1 MGIDFWGGC
10 MLTFFNF
17 RDLGNLPT
25 EDGRKTPSGVFFRSG
40 NWDTA
45 TPEEIE
51 FLKSL
56 GIKQVYDYRDL
67 YESDGPAKA
76 YALAGAN
83 HNPYPTGVRNQK
95 LLRLQKANVVKKIA
109 STVSFED
116 IEETYALL
124 PFDNDGYK
132 AMINSVKNHDT
143 PILQHCFAG
152 KDRAGVGT
160 AILLSLLG
168 VKREVIIEDYMKS
181 AAFEAEYAYYAMR
194 KLPKFIRNL
203 VVKKAKALFTVAPN
217 LINATFRAIESKFND
232 VTTYFEKEYGL
243 SKEDI
248 SKIRDE
254 YLVS

>member
-1 MGIDFWGGC
+1 MNIVSHFGGHVR
-10 MLTFFNF
+10 TFFNF

-40 NWDTA
+40 NWDSA
-45 TPEEIE
+45 TLEEIE
-51 FLKSL
+51 FLKTL

-67 YESDGPAKA
+67 YESNGPSKA
-76 YALAGAN
+76 YALAGAK

-95 LLRLQKANVVKKIA
+95 LLRLQKASIVKKIA

-132 AMINSVKNHDT
+132 AMILSVKNHDT

-168 VKREVIIEDYMKS
+168 VKREAIIEDYMKS
-181 AAFEAEYAYYAMR
+181 AAFEEEYAYYAMK
-194 KLPKFIRNL
+194 KLPKFIRTL
-203 VVKKAKALFTVAPN
+203 VVKKAKALFTVAPS
-217 LINATFRAIESKFND
+217 LINASFNSIESKFGD
-232 VTTYFEKEYGL
+232 METYFEKEYGL
-243 SKEDI
+243 SKVDI
-248 SKIRDE
+248 EKIRND
-254 YLVS
+254 YLV